1 MQRTITKVLH
11 TPVEAPKK
19 KVAAYARVSSGKDA
33 MLHSLSQQIS
43 YYSSMIQNEQGWQ
56 YVGVYSDE
64 AITGTQE
71 ERPGFQQMISD
82 CYAGKI
88 DMIITKSVSRFA
100 RNTIT
105 LLETVRKLKD
115 RNIDVYFEEQ
125 NVHSISP
132 DGELVLTI
140 LASFAQ
146 EESLSASENQKW
158 RIKKNFEE
166 GIPWNGRMLGYRLDG
181 DHYIVNEKEAEIVKR
196 IYSEYLSGDGTPSI
210 AKRLTE
216 DGVPTMHGR
225 PWHCKTVAKILR
237 NYAYTGNLLLQKTY
251 ISDHITKKS
260 KLNVGQLPMYHAE
273 YAHEPIIP
281 LDTFN
286 LVQAEIQNRAK
297 KKAPHPPRQ
306 ERYAYTGLI
315 QCAKCGKNFRRKTTA
330 SGVVWICST
339 YNLQGKA
346 ACASK
351 QIPESTLDSIT
362 AEVTDNAED
371 VIKIVADDG
380 NVLKYILK
388 GGNAVTKVWSDK
400 SRSQSWT
407 PEKRELARQRAYER
421 NRMKWLK
428 Q

>member
-1 MQRTITKVLH
+1 
-11 TPVEAPKK
+11 
-19 KVAAYARVSSGKDA
+19 
-33 MLHSLSQQIS
+33 
-43 YYSSMIQNEQGWQ
+43 MIQRESDWE

-64 AITGTQE
+64 AITGTKE
-71 ERPGFQQMISD
+71 ERPGFQQMIED
-82 CYAGKI
+82 CYNGKI

-100 RNTIT
+100 RNTLT
-105 LLETVRKLKD
+105 LLETVRKLKE

-166 GIPWNGRMLGYRLDG
+166 GIPWNGRMLGYRLEG
-181 DHYIVNEKEAEIVKR
+181 DHYVINEKEAAIVKR

-216 DGVPTMHGR
+216 DGVPTMHDR

-273 YAHEPIIP
+273 FAHEPIIP
-281 LDTFN
+281 LDIFN
-286 LVQAEIQNRAK
+286 LVQSEIQNRAK

-306 ERYAYTGLI
+306 ERYTYTGLI
-315 QCAKCGKNFRRKTTA
+315 QCAKCRKNFRRKTTA
-330 SGVVWICST
+330 NGVVWICST
-339 YNLQGKA
+339 YNLQGKDY
-346 ACASK
+346 CASK
-351 QIPESTLDSIT
+351 QIPEPILDSVT
-362 AEVTDNAED
+362 AQVTTNPEE
-371 VIKIVADDG
+371 IKYIEADDG
-380 NVLKYILK
+380 NVLNYVMKSGRVIRK
-388 GGNAVTKVWSDK
+388 IWEDK

-421 NRMKWLK
+421 NSAKWLK